1 MAIAW
6 TLNQGDNMLPI
17 PGTRSRGHLM
27 ELALGSQFNL
37 TKEIS
42 DQIDRFLPIGW
53 AHGERYSDIQWVGIE
68 KFC

>member
-1 MAIAW
+1 
-6 TLNQGDNMLPI
+6 
-17 PGTRSRGHLM
+17 M

-42 DQIDRFLPIGW
+42 DQIDRLLPIGW
-53 AHGERYSDIQWVGIE
+53 AHGERYSDVQWVGIE